1 MLIVHDAICTIVYF
15 YDISVYDSVE
25 EFFFTCKLNKFCNSN
40 VFFAFSTASRVLS
53 LITKILKI
61 FIYEVG
67 MAQYEGEYIT
77 WCSVPLRIDLACLF
91 KTAREL

>member
-25 EFFFTCKLNKFCNSN
+25 EIFFTCKLNKFCNSN
-40 VFFAFSTASRVLS
+40 VFSAFSTASRVLN
-53 LITKILKI
+53 LITKTLFKI

-67 MAQYEGEYIT
+67 MAQHEGE
-77 WCSVPLRIDLACLF
+77 
-91 KTAREL
+91 